1 MIVAGAY
8 CPAAKRDV
16 TFRTPSRPDP
26 LALCDA
32 MAVVYACPVCGHEHR
47 SRLMALRRRYF
58 DEVIPQLGEIVEL
71 CPETGQWVAL
81 TFDDMTW
88 LDVPRTGVG
97 WM

>member
-1 MIVAGAY
+1 
-8 CPAAKRDV
+8 
-16 TFRTPSRPDP
+16 
-26 LALCDA
+26 
-32 MAVVYACPVCGHEHR
+32 
-47 SRLMALRRRYF
+47 MALRRRYF